1 MKKKSVW
8 KKMLAGFSVGAI
20 LLGMVG
26 CKTQETSD
34 TAQASKQSSDQDE
47 QSGTT
52 TLRLAFP
59 TWVGYT
65 PMYIAQEKGFFEKY
79 GLEVEL
85 TVIEGLA
92 ERKMALAGGKL
103 DGLAISADS
112 LLNLSAEGMDVKAV
126 YVLDN
131 SNGSDGIAATEDIT
145 SPEDLKGKRVAVE
158 ENMCEHFFLLKVLEE
173 YGMTADDIEIV
184 PMNTSDAGAAFIA
197 NEVDACVVYEPY
209 LSQCAERGAN
219 TFTTKDYD
227 VPLIDVIGFTT
238 EIMES
243 NPEAIKN
250 FIKAIDEADQYWEE
264 NPDECAEI
272 CYSGLGISEEDC
284 QFTKS
289 VLSIYD
295 LETNVGLMGTEE
307 EPGELYDIIKDES
320 DFYYEQGV
328 LAQEVDPNEFIEPE
342 FVRELASE

>member
-8 KKMLAGFSVGAI
+8 KKMITGFLAGAVLMSMI
-20 LLGMVG
+20 G
-26 CKTQETSD
+26 CGTSEASKTSQT
-34 TAQASKQSSDQDE
+34 SKQSSDNNE
-47 QSGTT
+47 KSGTT

-65 PMYIAQEKGFFEKY
+65 PMYIAKEKGFFEKY
-79 GLEVEL
+79 GLDVEL

-131 SNGSDGIAATEDIT
+131 SNGSDGIAATKDIT
-145 SPEDLKGKRVAVE
+145 SPEDLRGKRVAVE
-158 ENMCEHFFLLKVLEE
+158 ENMCEHFFLLTVLEE
-173 YGMTADDIEIV
+173 YGMTAEDIEIV

-209 LSQCAERGAN
+209 LSQCVERGAN
-219 TFTTKDYD
+219 TFTTKDYK
-227 VPLIDVIGFTT
+227 VPLIDVFGFST

-272 CYSGLGISEEDC
+272 CYSGLGISKEDC

-289 VLSIYD
+289 VLSIYN
-295 LETNVGLMGTEE
+295 LETNIGLMGTEE
-307 EPGELYDIIKDES
+307 EPGDFYNIIKAES
-320 DFYYEQGV
+320 DFYYAQGV
-328 LAQEVDPNEFIEPE
+328 LAKEIDPNEFIAPE